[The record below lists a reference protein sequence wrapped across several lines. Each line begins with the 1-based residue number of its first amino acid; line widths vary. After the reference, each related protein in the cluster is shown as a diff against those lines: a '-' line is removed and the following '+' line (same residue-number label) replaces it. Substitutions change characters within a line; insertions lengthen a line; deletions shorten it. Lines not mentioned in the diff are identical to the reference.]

1 MCGFRGMKIC
11 KPDLLLLQTLRIN
24 PLKAESNPI
33 CHVLALLGA
42 HHILHVSRIRVK
54 YRTLNG
60 KGKGKGKSVPFTSL
74 EWPRRFQEVKV
85 LRFHDRMVVRLSA
98 LRTGR
103 LYPHEMFLVLI
114 SVRGWV
120 NPRAIVRSEGLS
132 QWKIPM
138 TPKGNEPSTFWVK
151 RGASTN
157 CATTSVPHRL

>member
-1 MCGFRGMKIC
+1 MKIC

-114 SVRGWV
+114 SVRG
-120 NPRAIVRSEGLS
+120 
-132 QWKIPM
+132 
-138 TPKGNEPSTFWVK
+138 
-151 RGASTN
+151 
-157 CATTSVPHRL
+157 